1 MVPNFLSHVQAG
13 LRRLRLTAAFLR
25 GLPLGWLGRAWLR
38 RAVVRDE
45 LLREPDDAT
54 VLIGVRNRFDFRLV
68 NALRSIRAQTHQP
81 VQIVVVD
88 YGSDRTH
95 SRLARDACLH
105 YGADFVRVNHAPI
118 WSRSR
123 CLNIGIRRA
132 TTKFLLA
139 SDADVIFSPRYISD
153 AIAALKASPFSVI
166 CSPMLDLPETST
178 EFFRRASETG
188 DDLEVEKWMKRCSP
202 RLGWELHPSIV
213 ITYTSL
219 FRLIRGY
226 DEYYELWG
234 AEDVDLIRRFTHLGL
249 QPRRH
254 DAESY
259 YLHQWHVKFEGIQDK
274 EHARQVLRNHA
285 YLAKNH
291 SILRNDGNWGAP

>member
-1 MVPNFLSHVQAG
+1 MVLNVLSHVLAG
-13 LRRLRLTAAFLR
+13 LGGSRLTGALLR

-38 RAVVRDE
+38 RAVLRDE
-45 LLREPDDAT
+45 LVRPDDVT
-54 VLIGVRNRFDFRLV
+54 VLIGIRDRADYRLV
-68 NALRSIRAQTHQP
+68 NALRSIRAQTHYP
-81 VQIVVVD
+81 LRIIVVD
-88 YGSDRTH
+88 YGSERTH
-95 SRLARDACLH
+95 SRLARNTCRH
-105 YGADFVRVNHAPI
+105 YGAEFVRVNHAPT

-132 TTKFLLA
+132 TTKFVLA
-139 SDADVIFSPRYISD
+139 SDADVILSPRYLSD

-188 DDLEVEKWMKRCSP
+188 DDLQVEKWKKRCSP
-202 RLGWELHPSIV
+202 RLGWELHPGVV
-213 ITYTSL
+213 ITYTSF

-234 AEDVDLIRRFTHLGL
+234 AEDVDLVRRFSYLGV
-249 QPRRH
+249 QPRRQ

-274 EHARQVLRNHA
+274 EQVQRNHA
-285 YLAKNH
+285 YLGKNH
-291 SILRNDGNWGAP
+291 SILRNNGDWGMP